1 MHAKKSLLTLGT
13 LSTLS
18 AVTLAGAGVAA
29 ADDGVADTEGSAVL
43 GSIQTS
49 TSDGALDPSG
59 SIDAHGFF
67 NQFWKPGET
76 GVIDGQGAVNILT
89 GVAAAA
95 ASVATIA
102 GAYNAVVSA
111 SDTWQGVV
119 NDTLG
124 FLALQGIVL
133 PN

>member
-29 ADDGVADTEGSAVL
+29 ADDGVAAVL